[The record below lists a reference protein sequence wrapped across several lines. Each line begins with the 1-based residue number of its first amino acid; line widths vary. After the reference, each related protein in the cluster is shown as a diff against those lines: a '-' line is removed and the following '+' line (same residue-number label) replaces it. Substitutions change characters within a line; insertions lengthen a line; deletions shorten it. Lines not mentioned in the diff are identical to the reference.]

1 MIELKGFA
9 YFPSSVEYGH
19 IDMGVVDVFTGFPC
33 VPRQHITRRPDR
45 PLRVENGKERSVFE
59 MNCLLEMF
67 RHAAHVK
74 RDYDSSA

>member
-1 MIELKGFA
+1 MSA
-9 YFPSSVEYGH
+9 ARSS
-19 IDMGVVDVFTGFPC
+19 
-33 VPRQHITRRPDR
+33 
-45 PLRVENGKERSVFE
+45 LRVDNAKERRSVFE